1 MSQTSAS
8 CSPLSGAH
16 DTHGSLPAV
25 HTGDA
30 VIDFERFYE
39 SVEWMAEQLVSCGV
53 RAGSRVGLV
62 IRTGW
67 EFVLA
72 WHSLLEVDAVTV
84 PIVLGPSC
92 EPAHSCEIGFVLAHV
107 DQCIEVEDLV
117 EAAVPRKHCR
127 QMYRVGDEFVLAAL
141 RTADMLRNEG
151 GLVVDLGDGS
161 QDATGQL
168 IAEAERMVADV
179 GLRRG
184 EYVSFEGD
192 LGTRDTMVRIL
203 ACASAGACVAVDAPY
218 GEPHWGAPTTR

>member
-1 MSQTSAS
+1 M
-8 CSPLSGAH
+8 
-16 DTHGSLPAV
+16 

-53 RAGSRVGLV
+53 RTGSRVGLV

-67 EFVLA
+67 EFVLT
-72 WHSLLEVDAVTV
+72 WHSLLEVDAVTA
-84 PIVLGPSC
+84 PIPSDAQG
-92 EPAHSCEIGFVLAHV
+92 ESADSDDIDFVLAHV
-107 DQCIEVEDLV
+107 DQCLEVENLV
-117 EAAVPRKHCR
+117 EAVVPQHNCR

-141 RTADMLRNEG
+141 RTTDMLRDEG
-151 GLVVDLGDGS
+151 GLVVDLGAGS
-161 QDATGQL
+161 QAATGQL
-168 IAEAERMVADV
+168 IAEAELMAASV

-218 GEPHWGAPTTR
+218 GVPDWGAPATR